1 MKKSNLKLVNVFV
14 VAVLFMTGCQKENLS
29 TDGEANDGPVTEKS
43 INGTGCRVTS
53 FDYYV
58 GLAGD
63 HQVDHYSYKDGLVDE
78 WATWY
83 GSTYKLEY
91 DENNRL
97 TRARAFDGDV
107 QFASIDFLYDNNR
120 VVRELWYDGTS
131 DVVYD
136 DLVYI
141 YDRKGQLV
149 VAESDLLGYR
159 TDNVYTRDG
168 DLESYKFYQDGM
180 PVMSGH
186 YTYDTHNKSPLHNGT
201 PGVYHNFPYINT
213 TFGQTKWWYSSEKI
227 MLYDEF
233 GTPSVY
239 YDEDP
244 AQTQWNIGSNGLAE
258 LVEYTD
264 GISGADLSVGFGYEN
279 CREGGGGN
287 SPRSASPARPQTG
300 KISFRSLLQRD
311 PRKSP
316 RERVA
321 AFRRQAKI
329 HQQ

>member
-1 MKKSNLKLVNVFV
+1 
-14 VAVLFMTGCQKENLS
+14 
-29 TDGEANDGPVTEKS
+29 
-43 INGTGCRVTS
+43 
-53 FDYYV
+53 
-58 GLAGD
+58 
-63 HQVDHYSYKDGLVDE
+63 VDHYSYKDGLVDE

-120 VVRELWYDGTS
+120 VVRELWYEGTS

-141 YDRKGQLV
+141 YDRKGQIII
-149 VAESDLLGYR
+149 AESALLGYR

-168 DLESYKFYQDGM
+168 DLESYKLYQDGM
-180 PVMSGH
+180 PVFSGH

-213 TFGQTKWWYSSEKI
+213 TFGQSKWWYSSEKI
-227 MLYDEF
+227 ILYDEF
-233 GTPSVY
+233 GTASVY

-244 AQTQWNIGSNGLAE
+244 AQTQWNLGSNGLAE

-287 SPRSASPARPQTG
+287 SPRLASPASPVTG
-300 KISFRSLLQRD
+300 KISIRSLLQRD

-316 RERVA
+316 GERVA

-329 HQQ
+329 HRQ